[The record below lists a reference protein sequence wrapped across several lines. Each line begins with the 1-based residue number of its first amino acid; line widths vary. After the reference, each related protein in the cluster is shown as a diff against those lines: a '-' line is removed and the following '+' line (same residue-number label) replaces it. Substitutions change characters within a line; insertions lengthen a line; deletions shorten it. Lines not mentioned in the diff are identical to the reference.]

1 MTLAIEKYLN
11 MTRLHNGKGTF
22 IYKQYEL
29 ERQVFI
35 LRGLYTSTIRIAELF
50 SLFSQHTLMRKHY
63 EGSIKTNSHRS
74 NLNVIK
80 ELQWH
85 KLKETTK
92 SSSHS
97 VHTVCT

>member
-1 MTLAIEKYLN
+1 
-11 MTRLHNGKGTF
+11 MTRLYSGKVTF

-29 ERQVFI
+29 GRQVVI
-35 LRGLYTSTIRIAELF
+35 LRGVYTSTIRIAELF

-63 EGSIKTNSHRS
+63 NGSIKTSSHRS

-85 KLKETTK
+85 
-92 SSSHS
+92 
-97 VHTVCT
+97 